1 MTETISK
8 DDRRKLWPVE
18 HPTWRYAENVK
29 ELARKAN
36 LIVVDATELR
46 DEDFEHIAKDAPKLT
61 LRDEAK
67 RAPASKT

>member
-1 MTETISK
+1 MTDTLSQG
-8 DDRRKLWPVE
+8 DARKLWPVG
-18 HPTWRYAENVK
+18 HPTWRYVENVK

-36 LIVVDATELR
+36 LIVVDAAELR
-46 DEDFEHIAKDAPKLT
+46 DDDYAHIAKDVPKLT